1 MSPKVFLLT
10 LNLYFTNFNFILY
23 KPDGNIITSEL
34 GFRRE
39 FEMVAS
45 YLPILWF
52 IF

>member
-10 LNLYFTNFNFILY
+10 LNVYFTNFILY
-23 KPDGNIITSEL
+23 KPDGNIITSGL

-52 IF
+52 F